1 MSRLLLDTHAF
12 LWFVFDD
19 ERLSETVA
27 ASIADPAIEKILSIA
42 SLWEIAIKVS
52 LGKLE
57 LGTSL
62 ERFFATEIEGRDLE
76 LLAITNAHL
85 IRVAGLPFHHR
96 DPFDRLIIAQAAIE
110 GVPIATGDACFAPY
124 GVMVAW

>member
-1 MSRLLLDTHAF
+1 VSRLLLDTHAF

-27 ASIADPAIEKILSIA
+27 ALIEDPAIEKILSIA

-62 ERFFATEIEGRDLE
+62 DRFFATEIEGRDLE

-110 GVPIATGDACFAPY
+110 GLPIATGDSCFTPY

>member
-19 ERLSETVA
+19 ERLSETIA
-27 ASIADPAIEKILSIA
+27 ASITDPAIEKILSIA

-62 ERFFATEIEGRDLE
+62 DRFFATEIEGRDLA

-110 GVPIATGDACFAPY
+110 GLPIATGDPRFAPY